1 MKKSI
6 KRAMGVLVWSAC
18 LYTSPVIAQM
28 TSVGIDCS
36 QINALDLLKQVNL
49 RAGAALVECG
59 IMQGGR
65 PTGGSDNEAPA
76 PPNILVSN
84 RSCSSPSTCTQS
96 ENHGLGKRADR
107 RRELQRC

>member
-84 RSCSSPSTCTQS
+84 RYCSSPSTCTQS